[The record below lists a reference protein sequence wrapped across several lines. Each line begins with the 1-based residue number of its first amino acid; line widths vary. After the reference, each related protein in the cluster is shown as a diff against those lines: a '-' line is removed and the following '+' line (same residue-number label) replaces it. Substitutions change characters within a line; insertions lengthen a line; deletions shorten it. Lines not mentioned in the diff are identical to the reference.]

1 MPYLGLDLTSS
12 PQRETAAVLPDDELH
27 FTAQGMRK
35 SDGHILAFRGYQSYW
50 LSTAELCLHT
60 HQPL

>member
-12 PQRETAAVLPDDELH
+12 PQRETAAVLLDDELQ

-35 SDGHILAFRGYQSYW
+35 SDSHILVFRGYQSYW
-50 LSTAELCLHT
+50 LSTAELRPRT
-60 HQPL
+60 QRPL